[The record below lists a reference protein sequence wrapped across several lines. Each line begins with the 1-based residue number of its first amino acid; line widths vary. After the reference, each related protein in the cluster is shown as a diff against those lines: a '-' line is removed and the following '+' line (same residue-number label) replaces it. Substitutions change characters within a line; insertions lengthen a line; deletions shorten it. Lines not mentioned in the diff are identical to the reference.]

1 MSNFKGYL
9 LRAVRT
15 DTIFPNDY
23 ILYSS
28 WKSTPNQREEI
39 KAYRDDNTRELYRV
53 TAEGQK
59 SIFQFDTINGLSLQD
74 KINIQNFF
82 TSAEINTKERKVQL
96 EFWNEENNQYSIGY
110 FYRPNMEFTIQD
122 ISEDDI
128 TYSSLTFEFVE
139 Y

>member
-59 SIFQFDTINGLSLQD
+59 SVFQFDTIDGLCLQD

>member
-59 SIFQFDTINGLSLQD
+59 SIFQFDTIDGLLLQD

>member
-59 SIFQFDTINGLSLQD
+59 SVFQFDTIDGLSLQD

-110 FYRPNMEFTIQD
+110 FYRPNMEFTIQN

>member
-59 SIFQFDTINGLSLQD
+59 SVFQFDTIDGLSLQD

-122 ISEDDI
+122 ISEDNI

>member
-59 SIFQFDTINGLSLQD
+59 SVFQFDTIEGLSLQD

>member
-59 SIFQFDTINGLSLQD
+59 SIFQFDTIDGLSLQD

>member
-59 SIFQFDTINGLSLQD
+59 SVFQFDTIDGLSLQD